1 MNGYVVVVVGD
12 LGFCVGGDIAWWM
25 EALSWGSLA
34 NQGRGVL
41 LWVSSLGVC
50 AFLAID
56 GQLNSK

>member
-1 MNGYVVVVVGD
+1 MDGYVVVVVGD
-12 LGFCVGGDIAWWM
+12 LGFCVGGDIAWCM